1 MIGSQPGDLVA
12 SFAFDGGTDALS
24 LKSIGVASFV
34 TTTPKRKWRVTLN
47 TGSAP
52 GSDQLL
58 PVPWVNATAG
68 AGARALLVS
77 FISAGIY
84 DVENVDFTGAAADGV
99 GLGIVAFYR
108 INSIS

>member
-1 MIGSQPGDLVA
+1 MIGSQPGDLLA
-12 SFAFDGGTDALS
+12 SLAFDAGTDALTQ
-24 LKSIGVASFV
+24 KSIGVATFAV
-34 TTTPKRKWRVTLN
+34 TTTKRKWRVTLN
-47 TGSAP
+47 ALSAP

-77 FISAGIY
+77 FVSAGVY
-84 DVENVDFTGAAADGV
+84 DIENVDFTGAAADGV
-99 GLGIVAFYR
+99 GLSIVSFFR